1 MRQWNSS
8 RLSLACGLAIA
19 ATCVGE
25 SPAPAQSPAVTPQK
39 TEPKPTRPPTA
50 GPGSISGVW
59 MNAAFKDYR
68 TGPPV
73 GAKPNLRTANG
84 EPVPLQPEAAKIV
97 AQRLKDYD
105 SGHPYAHNSTRCVT
119 DGMPSATSTPPE
131 LPLEIIETPD
141 QVVFLYE
148 YFTIFRII
156 HLNAKHPEDPDPTY
170 MGNAVAHWEG
180 DSLVVDTIAVTDK
193 TEVLSI
199 IPHSEDLHIVERIH
213 RTGPDTL
220 ENRVTIEDPKTF
232 TKPWTIVNHFKRV
245 PGAEVKEFVCDN
257 STNRNL
263 PGADS
268 STGVQLQT
276 SGN

>member
-1 MRQWNSS
+1 
-8 RLSLACGLAIA
+8 
-19 ATCVGE
+19 
-25 SPAPAQSPAVTPQK
+25 
-39 TEPKPTRPPTA
+39 
-50 GPGSISGVW
+50 

-73 GAKPNLRTANG
+73 GAKPNLRTSDG
-84 EPVPLQPEAAKIV
+84 SPVPLQPEAAKIV

-105 SGHPYAHNSTRCVT
+105 EGHPYAHNSTRCIT
-119 DGMPSATSTPPE
+119 DGMPSAASTPAE

-156 HLNAKHPEDPDPTY
+156 HLNARHPEDPDPTY

-180 DSLVVDTIAVTDK
+180 DTLVVDTIAVNDK

-199 IPHSEDLHIVERIH
+199 IPHSEDMHIVERLR

-232 TKPWTIVNHFKRV
+232 TKPWTQVHHFKRV

-257 STNRNL
+257 ETNRNF
-263 PGADS
+263 PGANGDA
-268 STGVQLQT
+268 GVQLR
-276 SGN
+276 GNGS